1 MVTSG
6 LLLLL
11 LPLVTTG
18 RCMLPE
24 LRLTGASLQADR
36 HLEGSGA
43 LELVGRHT
51 RDGRDTVAGPRGLR
65 ALERRAWP
73 STGLASNF
81 LSESLLF
88 SGFSS
93 SPVSEGSPQD
103 KDKFIRHLTG
113 PLYFNPKCRKHFHRL
128 YHNTRDC
135 TLPAYYKRCARLLIR
150 LANSPRCTER

>member
-73 STGLASNF
+73 STGL
-81 LSESLLF
+81 
-88 SGFSS
+88 
-93 SPVSEGSPQD
+93 EGSPQD